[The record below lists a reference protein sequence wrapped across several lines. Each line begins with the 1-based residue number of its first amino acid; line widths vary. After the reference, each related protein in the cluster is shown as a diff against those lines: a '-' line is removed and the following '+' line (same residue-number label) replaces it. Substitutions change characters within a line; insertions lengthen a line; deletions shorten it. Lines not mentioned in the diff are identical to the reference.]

1 MVSSPLPK
9 FVEMKLSVR
18 IIGVLISPLSYRD
31 LMTSTEIIFALGV
44 TSARTEINIYVPSVS
59 IAMKNNYSNLYHVPM
74 DNTTF

>member
-9 FVEMKLSVR
+9 FVEMKLSAR
-18 IIGVLISPLSYRD
+18 IIGVLISPLTYRD

-59 IAMKNNYSNLYHVPM
+59 IAMKNNCSNLYHVHM
-74 DNTTF
+74 VNIIY